1 MTISAEPTSTRG
13 EEENLQIVKNLLTS
27 LLSAD
32 KEKALGLIN
41 ENFEMSLP
49 VSVSPRPISGVVAFG
64 KYVEAAAK
72 VFAEGVIFEEI
83 GAVSV
88 GDTVVLEVKIIGR
101 ARSGR
106 QYENL
111 YVHWFELE
119 AGKVSRWREYVDTK
133 RAIELLS

>member
-49 VSVSPRPISGVVAFG
+49 LSVSPRPISGVVAFG

-133 RAIELLS
+133 RAMELLS